1 MTEGGENTS
10 IGTILDSY
18 LETICE
24 FEVLGRVGAIC
35 LVPLS
40 VDEGHVDNACRRIK
54 AQLECCS
61 GQ

>member
-1 MTEGGENTS
+1 MS

-24 FEVLGRVGAIC
+24 FEVLGRVPAIF

-40 VDEGHVDNACRRIK
+40 VDAGHINDACRRIK
-54 AQLECCS
+54 ASFSAVHASECELR
-61 GQ
+61 